1 MTVTNVSN
9 ATTFSSLS
17 SNTSTAPIVTI
28 SQGTLS
34 LPVLGVGQILQGPIT
49 SHGTTSQEPFSNNQ
63 PQFSSSDSVSL
74 PSLMSARDGGSVLLS
89 PPMTRDQMMSS
100 TMMPRDQ
107 MLSSHINPIN
117 PKLISVPVRK
127 DQIMSSSRG
136 NWKNLFNLYNAK
148 YFCVSDQLL
157 SPMMSPTDAII
168 SSPSQISSLSGEL
181 LSTSPNQLSASHSKD
196 DPMSTLTSPQHK
208 DQMMQSQCQQVRDQ
222 SLMSPLLSPQDSLP
236 LSPSLG
242 RDQLGGPLS
251 PNSPLPLP
259 SCTSPLPS
267 HQESWDE
274 DKSSKYFV
282 SC

>member
-1 MTVTNVSN
+1 
-9 ATTFSSLS
+9 
-17 SNTSTAPIVTI
+17 
-28 SQGTLS
+28 
-34 LPVLGVGQILQGPIT
+34 
-49 SHGTTSQEPFSNNQ
+49 
-63 PQFSSSDSVSL
+63 
-74 PSLMSARDGGSVLLS
+74 
-89 PPMTRDQMMSS
+89 
-100 TMMPRDQ
+100 
-107 MLSSHINPIN
+107 
-117 PKLISVPVRK
+117 
-127 DQIMSSSRG
+127 MSSSRG
-136 NWKNLFNLYNAK
+136 NWKNLFNLHNAK